1 MKKHYV
7 LMLAAASVLT
17 MSRGAKADA
26 TAVTAAPG
34 DVIVNN
40 DQGTPGGSVGD
51 TFLVANG
58 HYDSYTVTNPSEPQI
73 SGGDLANYH
82 YTFSGTI
89 TNITGNVVSYDGAY
103 NIFYDVDGAAGYN
116 PAANDTSISSGTA
129 QFTATF
135 DIPGANSAHFMGSL
149 YQNQGPMGTYAGN
162 FANLNDYYNSAV
174 FTGLY
179 VGDVGNPSTGHVSG
193 SLVLSSTPLPASALG
208 GMVLLGGLGLRTR
221 RNRRCAA

>member
-1 MKKHYV
+1 MKKHYM
-7 LMLAAASVLT
+7 LILAAGSMLA
-17 MSRGAKADA
+17 MSQGAKADA
-26 TAVTAAPG
+26 TAVTLAPG

-73 SGGDLANYH
+73 SGGDLAKYH

-103 NIFYDVDGAAGYN
+103 NIFYDVDNTAGYN

-129 QFTATF
+129 KITSTI
-135 DIPGANSAHFMGSL
+135 DDPGVNRAHFTGSL
-149 YQNQGPMGTYAGN
+149 YQTQGPTGTYAGD

-179 VGDVGNPSTGHVSG
+179 VGDIGDPSMGHVSG

-221 RNRRCAA
+221 RNRHRAA